1 MSGSRRNFLRIAG
14 STVVILA
21 AGAAGFALTRDP
33 IDSRRPWVEAGAYP
47 DPMRRALSWA
57 LLAPNPHNRQP
68 WIVEL
73 EGGDEA
79 LLLCQL
85 DRRLPETDPFDRQI
99 TIGLGAFL
107 ELFRMA
113 AADESFLARIDPF
126 PDGEA
131 GDRLDTRP
139 IARIRLEPGGTPDPL
154 FIHARDRHTNRTA
167 YDTGRR
173 VAESSLRAIGSA
185 TVSGVDSGFIDNVD
199 TVASLR
205 DLCWQ
210 ASEIEQRTP
219 HTWQETVDLMR
230 IGKSEINRNPDG
242 IALPGAMPDLLR
254 MTAMMT
260 QETMSDP
267 GSLAYRQSLDLVE
280 SWARTAMAFV
290 WLRTDTNTRIDQINA
305 GAAYLRAS
313 LTAAGEDV
321 AIQPMSQ
328 ALQEFPEMAGPYAEI
343 HRRLAPEGG
352 TVQMFA
358 RLGYARGVPPAP
370 RWGLETRLR

>member
-1 MSGSRRNFLRIAG
+1 MPSRRTFLLVAG
-14 STVVILA
+14 SSAVILA

-33 IDSRRPWVEAGAYP
+33 LRARRPWHEAGTYP

-68 WIVEL
+68 WLVDIISAH
-73 EGGDEA
+73 EA
-79 LLLCQL
+79 VLHCQL

-113 AADESFLARIDPF
+113 AAEDGLSAQFDLF
-126 PDGEA
+126 PDGSGQDGLDA
-131 GDRLDTRP
+131 RPVARL
-139 IARIRLEPGGTPDPL
+139 RLEPGGRSDPL
-154 FIHARDRHTNRTA
+154 FVHAPGRRTNRTA
-167 YDTGRR
+167 YDLARPVPAAVLDAIAAAPDGR
-173 VAESSLRAIGSA
+173 VESGCIDDPAEVQ
-185 TVSGVDSGFIDNVD
+185 T
-199 TVASLR
+199 LR

-230 IGKSEINRNPDG
+230 IGKAEINRNPDG

-254 MTAMMT
+254 MTGLMT
-260 QETMSDP
+260 RETMSDQ
-267 GSLAYRQSLDLVE
+267 GSLAYQQSLDLVE
-280 SWARTAMAFV
+280 SWARTAMAFI
-290 WLRTDTNTRIDQINA
+290 WLRTAGNTREEQIRS
-305 GAAYLRAS
+305 GAAYLRVA
-313 LTAAGEDV
+313 LAAEREGI

-328 ALQEFPEMAGPYAEI
+328 ALQEFPEMAEPYAEI

-358 RLGYARGVPPAP
+358 RLGYAAPVPSAP